1 MQAKSYKVV
10 TILHFSKKVEG
21 IRNFGVPASPR
32 NPKKGRKKRAPGG
45 SLQWRWGWGIIR
57 AESQQKAIRGGQ
69 KAMTRFDDYLA
80 EQLQDPEFRAE
91 WEALQPE
98 RAIVQA
104 MIDARQK
111 TGLTQKQLAEKTG
124 ISQSDISKFETGS
137 GNP

>member
-1 MQAKSYKVV
+1 
-10 TILHFSKKVEG
+10 
-21 IRNFGVPASPR
+21 
-32 NPKKGRKKRAPGG
+32 
-45 SLQWRWGWGIIR
+45 
-57 AESQQKAIRGGQ
+57 
-69 KAMTRFDDYLA
+69 MTRFDDYLA

-124 ISQSDISKFETGS
+124 ISQSDISKFENRIGKSQEKKPQGTARS
-137 GNP
+137 RAFHPRHNPRND